1 MSPQVDEGPLIS
13 DATGMTDQA
22 DSHYNRGNY
31 DSQQI
36 HDRDDTTS
44 MNPGHQAASVK
55 KKKGRSRGNKSTA
68 QRGPTALPRNR
79 GTGFEEYFAD
89 PPMTPDEAAEE
100 KLEIYADCLPF
111 EERIQSCIRRFRA
124 RRRIQGDQIRY
135 FDEYLFLGGID
146 TSGNAFSGLDTSD
159 LKDLTPAQRR
169 EATVTDTVNGACGAD
184 DRFYNGDDE
193 HWSVDFAGVA
203 AGLFSTSLGQL
214 TGFEPRKTESL
225 IGLVENFLR
234 YVLLHEVCPE
244 YKDNIES
251 ALQVCNQA
259 RQEWPALN
267 QLTAELPGYF
277 NLAATEL
284 FSSVAVGDWSFLSF
298 SKPSWYDPRTVFLA
312 VCALCDE
319 DFTLD
324 EFHQGRVE
332 VSKECTYTLEVTSV
346 EGPCSLTLDKFASL
360 VIEGSDYGVSPVGK
374 VFFKPAI
381 IEDEWETPSI
391 HISPQ
396 DANIWVYLERSLLT
410 NVMPKMKMEITLV
423 ELNTGIRFIKT
434 IHRIVPSFYTFLPQ
448 RMMRHYKQPRDDDR
462 PAQSVHD
469 TGAEEGQSTE

>member
-1 MSPQVDEGPLIS
+1 MSPQVDEGGLIS
-13 DATGMTDQA
+13 DVTATTHQTNSHDNGENFDSRRLHDQ
-22 DSHYNRGNY
+22 DE
-31 DSQQI
+31 
-36 HDRDDTTS
+36 TTS
-44 MNPGHQAASVK
+44 INPGPQAASMKK
-55 KKKGRSRGNKSTA
+55 KKKGKSRGIKSTA

-124 RRRIQGDQIRY
+124 RRRLQGDQIRY

-146 TSGNAFSGLDTSD
+146 TNCNAFSGRDTSD
-159 LKDLTPAQRR
+159 LEDLTPAQRR

-193 HWSVDFAGVA
+193 HWSVDFASVA

-214 TGFEPRKTESL
+214 TGFAPNKTVSL

-267 QLTAELPGYF
+267 KLTADLPGCF

-284 FSSVAVGDWSFLSF
+284 FSSAAVGDWSFLSF
-298 SKPSWYDPRTVFLA
+298 SRPAGFDPKTVFLA

-319 DFTLD
+319 AFTLD
-324 EFHQGRVE
+324 QFYQDRVE
-332 VSKECTYTLEVTSV
+332 ASKECTYTLEVTS
-346 EGPCSLTLDKFASL
+346 
-360 VIEGSDYGVSPVGK
+360 SDYDIEPVGK

-381 IEDEWETPSI
+381 IEDEWETPSM
-391 HISPQ
+391 HIPPQ
-396 DANIWVYLERSLLT
+396 DANIWVYLEYSLLA
-410 NVMPKMKMEITLV
+410 NVVPKMKMDITLV

-434 IHRIVPSFYTFLPQ
+434 IRRIVPSFYTFLPQ
-448 RMMRHYKQPRDDDR
+448 QMMRHYKQPRDDDR
-462 PAQSVHD
+462 PAPSVHD
-469 TGAEEGQSTE
+469 PGAEEGQSAE

>member
-13 DATGMTDQA
+13 DAGGITDQA
-22 DSHYNRGNY
+22 DSHYNRGDS

-36 HDRDDTTS
+36 HDQDDTTS

-55 KKKGRSRGNKSTA
+55 KKKKGRSRGNKSTA
-68 QRGPTALPRNR
+68 HRGPTALPRNH

-100 KLEIYADCLPF
+100 KLEIYA
-111 EERIQSCIRRFRA
+111 ERIQSCIRRFRA
-124 RRRIQGDQIRY
+124 RRRMQGDQIRY

-214 TGFEPRKTESL
+214 TGFEPKKTESL

-244 YKDNIES
+244 YKDNIQS

-298 SKPSWYDPRTVFLA
+298 SKPSSYDPKTVFLA

-324 EFHQGRVE
+324 EFHQDRVE
-332 VSKECTYTLEVTSV
+332 ASKECTYTLEVTSV

-360 VIEGSDYGVSPVGK
+360 LIEGSDCGVSPVGK

-381 IEDEWETPSI
+381 IEDEWETPSM

-410 NVMPKMKMEITLV
+410 HVMPKMKMDITLV

-448 RMMRHYKQPRDDDR
+448 QMMRHYKQPRDDDR
-462 PAQSVHD
+462 PAPSVHD